1 MSIVN
6 VNLNTYPQK
15 FFNFRGNVYEH
26 FNGYS
31 EENIIKTIK
40 LGIYEKVFPPELHK
54 IQYPISDVLSHF
66 KSNNK
71 IFFAYHIFV
80 APGIF
85 NDVLSDTDVFE
96 IPQDVLDAFYN
107 NKVLIILDSF
117 IEHTSIK
124 QNNTY
129 NKVLQNTIKKYKLK
143 TENICSVVNT
153 FNTKSILGIDVIT
166 RNIPVAVE
174 PLYETD
180 DIKIQENIKTLM
192 TPVKRPYKCM
202 ALLKRPRRGR
212 CQFAE
217 FVYQNNLLQ
226 DNIISFNSSKEEV
239 EQYNPNM
246 DLTFIHTLPWQN
258 KIEEFENNKVA
269 SVKHLIKL
277 FRNYKLYNKAYCEFL
292 FETELDS
299 PSGEVILTDKI
310 NKPFKYLYPFIFFG
324 EPNSLEIL
332 HDLGFKTFDKWWD
345 ESYDKIQNPDKRIE
359 QINDLFKEL
368 SGWSHEKWSNIL
380 VEMKDILLHNHN
392 LYFKI
397 HNNHLCYSELSAYVD
412 QFVAKNDK

>member
-6 VNLNTYPQK
+6 VNLNAYPKK
-15 FFNFRGNVYEH
+15 FLNFRGNVYEH
-26 FNGYS
+26 YNGYS

-40 LGIYEKVFPPELHK
+40 LGIYEKVFPPVLHK
-54 IQYPISDVLSHF
+54 IQYPITDVLSHF

-71 IFFAYHIFV
+71 NFFAYHIFV

-85 NDVLSDTDVFE
+85 TDVLSDTDVFE

-117 IEHTSIK
+117 VEHTSIK
-124 QNNTY
+124 KDNALY
-129 NKVLQNTIKKYKLK
+129 KVLQNTIKKYKLK

-153 FNTKSILGIDVIT
+153 FNTKSILGIDIIT

-192 TPVKRPYKCM
+192 TPVKRPYKCI
-202 ALLKRPRRGR
+202 ALIRRPRRMR
-212 CQFAE
+212 SQFAE
-217 FVYQNNLLQ
+217 FIYQNNLLQ

-239 EQYNPNM
+239 EQYNPNL
-246 DLTFIHTLPWQN
+246 DLKFKDTLPWQN
-258 KIEEFENNKVA
+258 KVETFKDKKVTP
-269 SVKHLIKL
+269 KQLIK
-277 FRNYKLYNKAYCEFL
+277 FFQDYKLYNKAYCEFL

-299 PSGEVILTDKI
+299 PSGEVFLSEKL
-310 NKPFKYLYPFIFFG
+310 NKPLKYLYPFVFVG
-324 EPNSLEIL
+324 EPNSLEII
-332 HDLGFKTFDKWWD
+332 HNLGFKTFDKWWD
-345 ESYDKIQNPDKRIE
+345 ESYDKVQYPDKRIE
-359 QINDLFKEL
+359 QINNLFKEL
-368 SGWSHEKWSNIL
+368 SNWSHEKWSNTL

-397 HNNHLCYSELSAYVD
+397 HNEHLCYTELSAYID